1 MSHGPYIG
9 SCEGTDPQQKPSG
22 KNKSLCHISS
32 LKKTANLYTLPR
44 IVLCNL
50 HRIKHYPTLESTN
63 LWIVHI

>member
-44 IVLCNL
+44 IVFMQFA
-50 HRIKHYPTLESTN
+50 
-63 LWIVHI
+63 